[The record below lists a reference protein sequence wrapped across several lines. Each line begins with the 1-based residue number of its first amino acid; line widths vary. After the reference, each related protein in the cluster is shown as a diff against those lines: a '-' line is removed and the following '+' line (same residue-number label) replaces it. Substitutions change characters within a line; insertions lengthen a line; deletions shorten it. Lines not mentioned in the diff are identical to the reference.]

1 MGPLQCLPL
10 HRASVSPAHTH
21 SSSFLLT
28 LCGLLPSCFPQSPTN
43 LTQPALTLHQHGT
56 EMLSTPR
63 IRGCGGHS
71 SSTATIC
78 PICTPPQRKQA
89 YVAGVG
95 GLCADSEPSTS
106 TAPRCSPQS
115 GVRMEV

>member
-63 IRGCGGHS
+63 ITDVEGIPPALQPSAPSARLRSASKHMWLGWGGCVQIQS
-71 SSTATIC
+71 PA
-78 PICTPPQRKQA
+78 PLQPPDARHR
-89 YVAGVG
+89 AG
-95 GLCADSEPSTS
+95 
-106 TAPRCSPQS
+106 
-115 GVRMEV
+115 